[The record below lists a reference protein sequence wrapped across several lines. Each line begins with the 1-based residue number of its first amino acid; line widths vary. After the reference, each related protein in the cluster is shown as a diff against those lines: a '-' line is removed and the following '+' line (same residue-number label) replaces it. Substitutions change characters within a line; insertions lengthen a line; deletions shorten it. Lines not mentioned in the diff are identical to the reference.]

1 MNKFFAAACLLA
13 VFTMPA
19 RAEKINL
26 VADDRVEWHQNE
38 QKMVVA
44 AHLDWP
50 VARVGHAQALH
61 GQAGVEFEVAR
72 GGYDFARFHEMGW
85 WTVTSFVPLGKVPS
99 T

>member
-38 QKMVVA
+38 QKMFAVGNAVA
-44 AHLDWP
+44 SKQDMSVRADTIT
-50 VARVGHAQALH
+50 AFYEN
-61 GQAGVEFEVAR
+61 AGTAKRANRRLKPFTPKA
-72 GGYDFARFHEMGW
+72 A
-85 WTVTSFVPLGKVPS
+85 SL
-99 T
+99 